1 MKKKGQEPVQAQP
14 FSNHPDKSGLGVTL
28 PRPRSCSAPP
38 LCSRQGGTHAPGV
51 RRPLAS
57 GGFPSEQSR
66 GLCSGGD
73 AGLWGRGCVATRQ
86 RPPSPQ
92 AWFGCPVSLH
102 WAIQAGGKGALGSV
116 GSQRPAASRGSVR
129 SLWGGATLSAKVMS
143 IPGLAPCRAGTGLR
157 ASAPCLLQDSRGPLS
172 LYDLKAPFP
181 HASHLDLFK
190 WTHEVRAPPPC
201 NGRGTA
207 QGHWDPNSPPR
218 SGDEQPREAAHTS

>member
-1 MKKKGQEPVQAQP
+1 MSLSCCGNGLEQVPEAPRASSMQWALHVCFHCVMKKKGQEPVQAQP

-92 AWFGCPVSLH
+92 AWFGCLASLH

-116 GSQRPAASRGSVR
+116 GSQRPAASSQQGQRQV
-129 SLWGGATLSAKVMS
+129 SLGW
-143 IPGLAPCRAGTGLR
+143 
-157 ASAPCLLQDSRGPLS
+157 
-172 LYDLKAPFP
+172 
-181 HASHLDLFK
+181 SHS
-190 WTHEVRAPPPC
+190 ER
-201 NGRGTA
+201 
-207 QGHWDPNSPPR
+207 QGHVHPGVWLHAEQALV
-218 SGDEQPREAAHTS
+218 SGLLLHAFCRTPGALCHFMI